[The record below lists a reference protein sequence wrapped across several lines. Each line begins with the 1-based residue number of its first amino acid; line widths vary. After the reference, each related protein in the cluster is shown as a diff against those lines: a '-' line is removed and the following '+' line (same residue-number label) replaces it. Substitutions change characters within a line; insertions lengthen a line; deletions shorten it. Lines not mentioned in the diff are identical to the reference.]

1 MTFAGRIRLYLVAIA
16 LLPPVL
22 MMVVV
27 YFYSAQQEEIR
38 YRQDASTDLIK
49 LDNYRRQFDEDL
61 TTTINEVT
69 SHSWFERS
77 VRLAGRGRASQI
89 SFDDLL
95 GFDLDFCELL
105 DSTGTV
111 VASAHRPGLVGTVV
125 VFAHEETDGT
135 PLYETVEYDVAG
147 RHAALS
153 GFGPT
158 VDGFR
163 VNGGRY
169 LETIFVPVSSQLIRG
184 RITTTF
190 ADGDEAQSIRPV
202 AATDSAQLYRSGEA
216 LQAQLVGR
224 NTSPFTL
231 TVEFIPPDESAVF
244 SSFIDVVTI
253 VALVSVLAA
262 IGLGLYI
269 SGRARREFENLID
282 AFARVAKGDLNTPV
296 MAYSEGE
303 FSNLADSFSAM
314 TQKLRR
320 SQQQLATTEKIAA
333 WQAMARK
340 IAHEIKNPLT
350 PIGISAS
357 DLRRSYAE
365 KLPGFDQTLDK
376 STRMINSEVNRLS
389 KLLDEF
395 VSFARMKPPEIRSEN
410 VACLVEEV
418 AGLYASEIAAGR
430 VTLKN
435 RSGRPKVRVDA
446 AMIKQLLVNLIKN
459 GLESSDSAVVKVE
472 LGDTNG
478 DLRIAVSDSGPGFP
492 EEILQRKFEPYLST
506 KSKGSGLGL
515 VICQRIVHDH
525 GGRIELN
532 NGKDGGAEVV
542 VVLPQT

>member
-1 MTFAGRIRLYLVAIA
+1 M
-16 LLPPVL
+16 
-22 MMVVV
+22 
-27 YFYSAQQEEIR
+27 
-38 YRQDASTDLIK
+38 
-49 LDNYRRQFDEDL
+49 
-61 TTTINEVT
+61 
-69 SHSWFERS
+69 
-77 VRLAGRGRASQI
+77 
-89 SFDDLL
+89 
-95 GFDLDFCELL
+95 L

-111 VASAHRPGLVGTVV
+111 VASAHRPGLVGTSVSLHDNEAV
-125 VFAHEETDGT
+125 GAE
-135 PLYETVEYDVAG
+135 LYETVEYDVAG

-158 VDGFR
+158 VDGYR

-169 LETIFVPVSSQLIRG
+169 LESAFVPIASQLIRG

-190 ADGDEAQSIRPV
+190 AETDDVPASQEV
-202 AATDSAQLYRSGEA
+202 AAIGSGQLYRSGEA
-216 LQAQLVGR
+216 LRAQIIGG
-224 NTSPFTL
+224 NASPFTL
-231 TVEFIPPDESAVF
+231 TVEFVPPDESAVF

-410 VACLVEEV
+410 VARLVEEL
-418 AGLYASEIAAGR
+418 GSLYASEILSGR
-430 VTLKN
+430 VTLEN
-435 RSGRPKVRVDA
+435 LSARPKVRVDA

-459 GLESSDSAVVKVE
+459 GLESSETAVVRVE

-478 DLRIAVSDSGPGFP
+478 DLRIAVSDNGPGFP

-542 VVLPQT
+542 IVLPQT